1 MATPLFFAAF
11 FTAAFFTATG
21 FTAVLGTVALLPSIG
36 GVRAVASGASC
47 EVGTVIVFASTG
59 AVGSAAKADSIDA
72 TPNVRASTVRATELF
87 RITEACEE
95 YMSFF
100 ILIYFLCV

>member
-1 MATPLFFAAF
+1 M
-11 FTAAFFTATG
+11 
-21 FTAVLGTVALLPSIG
+21 GTVALLPSAG
-36 GVRAVASGASC
+36 GART
-47 EVGTVIVFASTG
+47 VGTVGTVGAVIVFASILVASILFGATG

>member
-1 MATPLFFAAF
+1 M
-11 FTAAFFTATG
+11 
-21 FTAVLGTVALLPSIG
+21 GTVALLPSTG
-36 GVRAVASGASC
+36 GART
-47 EVGTVIVFASTG
+47 VGTVGGARTVGAVFVVASILFGATG